1 MAFYTSRTIIGAP
14 VDGAGISPTV
24 VLCPPF
30 VRLLRIHSK
39 YTVVSYELNR
49 SLLAT
54 FYASHTIIGA
64 PVDRSRYLTH
74 GRVCPP
80 YVQHLGMHP
89 KYTVVSYELN
99 RSLLATFYASL
110 TIIGAPVDRS
120 RYLTHGRVCPP
131 YVQHLGMHPKYTV
144 VSYELNR
151 SLLATFYASLT
162 IIGAPVDRSR
172 YLTHGRVCP
181 PYVQHLGMHPKYTV
195 VYYEL
200 NRSLLATFYASLTII
215 GAPVDRSRYQVQYPR
230 PCFAHR
236 PDYSSVFT

>member
-1 MAFYTSRTIIGAP
+1 MY
-14 VDGAGISPTV
+14 
-24 VLCPPF
+24 
-30 VRLLRIHSK
+30 
-39 YTVVSYELNR
+39 YELNR
-49 SLLAT
+49 SLLIT
-54 FYASHTIIGA
+54 LYASHTIIGA
-64 PVDRSRYLTH
+64 PVDWSRYLTH

-89 KYTVVSYELN
+89 KYTVLYYELN
-99 RSLLATFYASL
+99 RSLLITLYAS
-110 TIIGAPVDRS
+110 
-120 RYLTHGRVCPP
+120 H
-131 YVQHLGMHPKYTV
+131 
-144 VSYELNR
+144 
-151 SLLATFYASLT
+151 T

-200 NRSLLATFYASLTII
+200 NRSLLITLYASHTIIGAPVDWSRYLTHGRVCPPYVQHLGMHPKYTVVYYELNRSQLTTLYTSHTII
-215 GAPVDRSRYQVQYPR
+215 GAPVDRSRYLVQHPR